1 LLFSRVVHIVNKK
14 FIVALTIIAQ
24 RAMMG
29 RLAPLLL
36 KNSTLMTLISTLIG
50 VAQRNAVPSS
60 VNRR

>member
-1 LLFSRVVHIVNKK
+1 
-14 FIVALTIIAQ
+14 
-24 RAMMG
+24 MMG